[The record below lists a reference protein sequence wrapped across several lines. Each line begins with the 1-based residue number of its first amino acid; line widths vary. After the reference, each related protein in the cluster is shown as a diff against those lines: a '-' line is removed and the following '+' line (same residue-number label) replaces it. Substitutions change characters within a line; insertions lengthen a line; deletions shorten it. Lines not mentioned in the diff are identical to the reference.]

1 MDDDDILFGVLVSD
15 VARLLRTELDR
26 RARGAGLTRSQWL
39 ALSRLSRFPGT
50 SLSGLADMLEMEKAP
65 AGRLIDRLEE
75 GGWVTREPDPTDRRV
90 KRLYPT
96 PAAEAIYKKM
106 RKIARET
113 MDEAFVG
120 LSTEEHDQTCIVM
133 AAIKSRLQEMTGQP
147 ASSNGTNAALSNGQD
162 HSTQRPEATIH
173 D

>member
-1 MDDDDILFGVLVSD
+1 MDDDEILFAVLVSD

-39 ALSRLSRFPGT
+39 ALSRLSRFPGC
-50 SLSGLADMLEMEKAP
+50 SLSALAEMLEMEKAP
-65 AGRLIDRLEE
+65 AGRLIDRLED

-96 PAAEAIYKKM
+96 HAAEAIYKKM

-113 MDEAFVG
+113 MTEAFVG
-120 LSTEEHDQTCIVM
+120 LSDSEHDQTCVVM
-133 AAIKSRLQEMTGQP
+133 ATIKSRLQEMTGQP
-147 ASSNGTNAALSNGQD
+147 ANSNGSVAPHSNGHD
-162 HSTQRPEATIH
+162 HFNIRPEAIPYE
-173 D
+173 